1 MDGSTFFVVF
11 IHPEPGK
18 PKPTSRWDITGKK
31 RMKRLFMMLM
41 VAIPLVFAG
50 CNKEENP
57 FDEVGSV
64 EELLSFKTIDA
75 WYGANPDDVEK
86 NLVQLGFVKG
96 PEEEPDLID
105 LPYDGAAYYVLTTE
119 TEEIVCQLAWKDGE
133 VLGVVMMKFEPVQ
146 SRESF
151 AAEVKRHLQEE
162 QAVYSDRECV
172 KSVRSIEWDDDND
185 GGIDG
190 GDEYATHE
198 DFVAALERSN
208 HAYLEVSLYNTYS
221 DIRTVVMASYDTAD
235 EKLQR
240 IVIAAGRPEYFM

>member
-1 MDGSTFFVVF
+1 
-11 IHPEPGK
+11 
-18 PKPTSRWDITGKK
+18 
-31 RMKRLFMMLM
+31 MMLM
-41 VAIPLVFAG
+41 VAVALVFAG
-50 CNKEENP
+50 CNKEENA

-75 WYGANPDDVEK
+75 WFGANPDDVEK
-86 NLVQLGFVKG
+86 NLIQLGFVKG
-96 PEEEPDLID
+96 PEEEPDHID
-105 LPYDGAAYYVLTTE
+105 LPYEGAAYVLATE
-119 TEEIVCQLAWKDGE
+119 TEEIVCHWAWKDGE

-172 KSVRSIEWDDDND
+172 KTVRSIEWDDDND

-221 DIRTVVMASYDTAD
+221 DIRTNVMASYDTAD

-240 IVIAAGRPEYFM
+240 IAISAGRPEFYM

>member
-1 MDGSTFFVVF
+1 
-11 IHPEPGK
+11 
-18 PKPTSRWDITGKK
+18 
-31 RMKRLFMMLM
+31 MMLM
-41 VAIPLVFAG
+41 VAVALVFAG
-50 CNKEENP
+50 CNKEENA
-57 FDEVGSV
+57 FDEEGSV

-96 PEEEPDLID
+96 PEEEPDHID
-105 LPYDGAAYYVLTTE
+105 LPYDGAAYVLTTE
-119 TEEIVCQLAWKDGE
+119 TKEIICILTLKDGE
-133 VLGVVMMKFEPVQ
+133 MLGVEMMKFEPVH

-172 KSVRSIEWDDDND
+172 KTVGSIEWDDDND

-198 DFVAALERSN
+198 DFVAALEKTN
-208 HAYLEVSLYNTYS
+208 HAYLQGSLYNTYS
-221 DIRTVVMASYDTAD
+221 DIITVVMASYDTAD